1 MSLEYLTIAQVK
13 QGLRNKDFSCRE
25 LVSHYFKKIEDQ
37 SDLNSFISLA
47 TEEALAAAEE
57 VDQKLGRGEELF
69 NLEGVPISIKD
80 IILTKGLKAT
90 AGSKILANYTAPYDA
105 TIAKRLKAEGA
116 IILGKTNCDE
126 FAMGSSNETS
136 AFGPALN
143 PWDKTKVP
151 GGSSGGSAVA
161 VAADQCTF
169 SLGTD
174 TAGSIRQPAALC
186 GVVGLKPTYGRV
198 SRYGLIAMT
207 SSLDQAGP
215 ITRSVEDAA
224 LVLKAIA
231 GRDAND
237 VTSSAKAV
245 DDYLV
250 FLSQS
255 VKGLKVGLPKEYFQ
269 AGASSEVSLA
279 VKEAIAKLENLGVKF
294 EEVSLP
300 HTPYALA
307 VYYITMPAEASSN
320 LARYD
325 GIRYG
330 SRSEVARNLWET
342 YVKSRS
348 EGFGDEVKRRIMI
361 GTYVLSAGYQ
371 DAYYLQARRVQ
382 NLIKQEYAQIFKRVD
397 ALITPTAPTT
407 AFSVGEKFNDP
418 LIMYLSDIYT
428 VSANIAGLC
437 GISVP
442 AGLSKE
448 NLPIGLQIL
457 GAPFGEPTI
466 LKLAYHY
473 QETTDW
479 HKKHPEA

>member
-1 MSLEYLTIAQVK
+1 
-13 QGLRNKDFSCRE
+13 
-25 LVSHYFKKIEDQ
+25 
-37 SDLNSFISLA
+37 
-47 TEEALAAAEE
+47 
-57 VDQKLGRGEELF
+57 
-69 NLEGVPISIKD
+69 
-80 IILTKGLKAT
+80 
-90 AGSKILANYTAPYDA
+90 
-105 TIAKRLKAEGA
+105 
-116 IILGKTNCDE
+116 
-126 FAMGSSNETS
+126 MGHC
-136 AFGPALN
+136 PPPL
-143 PWDKTKVP
+143 W
-151 GGSSGGSAVA
+151 
-161 VAADQCTF
+161 
-169 SLGTD
+169 
-174 TAGSIRQPAALC
+174 
-186 GVVGLKPTYGRV
+186 
-198 SRYGLIAMT
+198 
-207 SSLDQAGP
+207 
-215 ITRSVEDAA
+215 
-224 LVLKAIA
+224 
-231 GRDAND
+231 
-237 VTSSAKAV
+237 
-245 DDYLV
+245 
-250 FLSQS
+250 
-255 VKGLKVGLPKEYFQ
+255 

>member
-1 MSLEYLTIAQVK
+1 
-13 QGLRNKDFSCRE
+13 
-25 LVSHYFKKIEDQ
+25 
-37 SDLNSFISLA
+37 
-47 TEEALAAAEE
+47 
-57 VDQKLGRGEELF
+57 
-69 NLEGVPISIKD
+69 
-80 IILTKGLKAT
+80 
-90 AGSKILANYTAPYDA
+90 
-105 TIAKRLKAEGA
+105 
-116 IILGKTNCDE
+116 
-126 FAMGSSNETS
+126 
-136 AFGPALN
+136 
-143 PWDKTKVP
+143 
-151 GGSSGGSAVA
+151 
-161 VAADQCTF
+161 
-169 SLGTD
+169 
-174 TAGSIRQPAALC
+174 
-186 GVVGLKPTYGRV
+186 
-198 SRYGLIAMT
+198 MT

-330 SRSEVARNLWET
+330 SRSEGARNLWET